1 MALFLLF
8 AEVFKLKLDDF
19 VLIELVK
26 HRSSDLIFFL
36 QPKTHYLI
44 VTGVADLSEVDRLV
58 GAALHSFWIHRKS
71 FRDH

>member
-1 MALFLLF
+1 
-8 AEVFKLKLDDF
+8 
-19 VLIELVK
+19 
-26 HRSSDLIFFL
+26 
-36 QPKTHYLI
+36 LI